1 MNKFTFLNSEIII
14 TKIIEVEVDNGLI
27 GGKHKF
33 KNHKSYDLEGNPI
46 PGLKCEDENGKIV
59 EAAPEFDIFFTEWIK
74 ENDK

>member
-1 MNKFTFLNSEIII
+1 MNKFTLINSETII

-27 GGKHKF
+27 GGKHKV

-59 EAAPEFDIFFTEWIK
+59 ESHPSFDIFFTEWIK
-74 ENDK
+74 ENVK